1 MGTKYE
7 SAVLLE
13 EVRSVDPTVPLSL
26 TLTLAGR
33 YYEPRLADPRS
44 PKDEEFGL
52 FKPCQ
57 DLNSS
62 RYGDPVSVCDN
73 KYHYVKLDYN
83 LAVYDTDYDAS
94 SIGCR
99 KFGLSYGAFNR
110 LDHAR
115 KLQQYLKTK
124 YDIPDKVSIC
134 RTVS

>member
-33 YYEPRLADPRS
+33 YYEPRFADPRS

-57 DLNSS
+57 DFNSS
-62 RYGDPVSVCDN
+62 RYGDPVS
-73 KYHYVKLDYN
+73 
-83 LAVYDTDYDAS
+83 
-94 SIGCR
+94 
-99 KFGLSYGAFNR
+99 
-110 LDHAR
+110 
-115 KLQQYLKTK
+115 
-124 YDIPDKVSIC
+124 
-134 RTVS
+134 